1 MNGIRRLAVFL
12 TATILAVSAMP
23 GNAAQKLFSLT
34 TSPLSSSMTVTYN
47 NLSGGNSYINSM
59 TLVTPFPVANVALQP
74 SLITGNTAILPAG
87 CTTAAGCP
95 AGTTISFTNLAGI
108 GPGSAG
114 FATMSVTAPDTSQ
127 ACGSNYLWSAQAF
140 TGNAVGGTAFIAPDR
155 TTTATSTTT
164 IACTLQFVAQ
174 PANAEVGTTITS
186 VASDP
191 SGAPVQVQA
200 LIGGAVATSFSGQ
213 VTLAQSPSSG
223 TLSGGSL
230 SAASGVATFS
240 SLSLDTLGTY
250 TLTASATGFTSAV
263 SNAFKIFAGV
273 LDCGDSFASS
283 FANPGNLAADQPGYA
298 SGSRSGYNK
307 DGVASECVPVLY
319 TFTNTILTPPY
330 DQVSLSWDT
339 VSQPN
344 AAFIYTMNWRLRP
357 VITSNPGNLAPS
369 PIGWTAMPR
378 PGVAWLTD
386 ASGNPI
392 FIPALACVSGKLPA
406 PYGQLGAAIDQNAT
420 SITITG
426 VAGDAVT
433 GAPKVPSTPFPV
445 VIANQVGGLQST
457 QTERMTAVGTPTQSP
472 PTAPG
477 AGPYTLTYT
486 VTRGTATEGFSA
498 KAQHAAGYQVVSTPL
513 PIIPN
518 DATTFPA
525 PYTVQT
531 QAHMCIAE
539 HGFNAFSIG
548 ADGTTQ
554 VMYFT
559 TVIDI
564 GDGYVKGS
572 FQ

>member
-47 NLSGGNSYINSM
+47 NLSSGSSYINSM
-59 TLVTPFPVANVALQP
+59 TLVTPFAVANVALQP
-74 SLITGNTAILPAG
+74 SLVTGNTTILPAS
-87 CTTAAGCP
+87 CTTATGCP
-95 AGTTISFTNLAGI
+95 AGTTISLTYLSGI
-108 GPGSAG
+108 APGSSG
-114 FATMSVTAPDTSQ
+114 FATMSVTAPAQQ
-127 ACGSNYLWSAQAF
+127 ACATSFTWSAQAF
-140 TGNAVGGTAFIAPDR
+140 TGNAVGGTAFTAPNR
-155 TTTATSTTT
+155 TTTATSDTTVT
-164 IACTLQFVAQ
+164 CTLQFVTQ

-191 SGAPVQVQA
+191 SGAPVQVRA

-213 VTLAQSPSSG
+213 VTLAQSPNSG

-230 SAASGVATFS
+230 SAVSGVATFPA
-240 SLSLDTLGTY
+240 LSLDTLGTY
-250 TLTASATGFTSAV
+250 TLTASAAGFTSAV

-273 LDCGDSFASS
+273 LDCGDPFASS
-283 FANPGNLAADQPGYA
+283 FANPGNLAPDQPGYA
-298 SGSRSGYNK
+298 SGSRNGYNK
-307 DGVASECVPVLY
+307 DGVAQACVPVLY
-319 TFTNTILTPPY
+319 TFTNNILTPPF
-330 DQVSLSWDT
+330 DQVRLSWDT
-339 VSQPN
+339 ASQPN

-357 VITSNPGNLAPS
+357 VITSNPGNLQPS

-392 FIPALACVSGKLPA
+392 FIPGLACVSGKLPA
-406 PYGQLGAAIDQNAT
+406 PYGQLGSAIDQNAT

-433 GAPKVPSTPFPV
+433 GAPKVPSTPFPI

-472 PTAPG
+472 ATTPG
-477 AGPYTLTYT
+477 GGPYTLTYT

-498 KAQHAAGYQVVSTPL
+498 KAQHDASYPVVSTPL

-518 DATTFPA
+518 DTTSFPA

-554 VMYFT
+554 LMYFT